1 MDIKAT
7 RPAPEIVEDEP
18 SYEDPN
24 MGTEPEMMPPI
35 SNQRK
40 TSDVVLVILGVFL
53 LAFIVTMIVI
63 FCVKGSVPDTLI
75 QCTMGTGS
83 IEAFALAWIKVRKIK
98 ASGRSKSDVDGSD
111 DGVG

>member
-1 MDIKAT
+1 MRIKAT
-7 RPAPEIVEDEP
+7 ELAQAAEVEP
-18 SYEDPN
+18 LYKGPN
-24 MGTEPEMMPPI
+24 METEPETMPQI

-40 TSDVVLVILGVFL
+40 TSDIVLVILGVFL

-98 ASGRSKSDVDGSD
+98 ASDRSKSDTDGSD
-111 DGVG
+111 GAG